1 MLIEDFEE
9 FCNVFSGISGSDV
22 GDVANV
28 PNEIA
33 TAKRDES
40 NVLEMICSSCPIVL
54 LKYKSF

>member
-40 NVLEMICSSCPIVL
+40 NVLEMI
-54 LKYKSF
+54 